1 MSTKIDD
8 IIDAIHFISSDPA
21 LESEAFL
28 SLSTG
33 EIHYRSPYTEDFETV
48 PDDIDDETKYL
59 PLPYKN
65 DLDLGIALIF
75 EFVAERCPSAEDE
88 VRALFR
94 KRGAYSRFKDW
105 AERQGLL
112 DNWYRFEEEETFK
125 AVAEWCKDNDISFPD
140 QTLTGAVGQV

>member
-1 MSTKIDD
+1 MTTKIND

-28 SLSTG
+28 SLCSG

-48 PDDIDDETKYL
+48 PDDIDDKTKYL
-59 PLPYKN
+59 SLPHKN
-65 DLDLGIALIF
+65 DLDLGIALVF

-88 VRALFR
+88 VRAMFR

-105 AERQGLL
+105 AERHDLL
-112 DNWYRFEEEETFK
+112 NDWFRFEEEQTFK
-125 AVAEWCKDNDISFPD
+125 AVAEWCSENEVHF
-140 QTLTGAVGQV
+140 L

>member
-28 SLSTG
+28 SLSSG
-33 EIHYRSPYTEDFETV
+33 KIHYRSPYTEDFESV

-65 DLDLGIALIF
+65 DLDLGIALVF
-75 EFVAERCPSAEDE
+75 EFVYERCPSAQDK
-88 VRALFR
+88 VRAMFR

-105 AERQGLL
+105 AERNDLL
-112 DNWYRFEEEETFK
+112 DDWYRFEEESTFE
-125 AVAEWCKDNDISFPD
+125 AVAQWCRDNDISFLN
-140 QTLTGAVGQV
+140 LTNP